1 MESKIDEL
9 ERQLKEAKEE
19 RFEFE
24 KKFREADIPG
34 GLKLPFVLTED
45 DLHLVGE
52 SRDHVNPAWLVKMSR
67 NVMISSFKEQRT
79 LKGVCN

>member
-24 KKFREADIPG
+24 KKYREAVIPEFR
-34 GLKLPFVLTED
+34 LPFKLLED
-45 DLHLVGE
+45 DLHQEGE
-52 SRDHVNPAWLVKMSR
+52 AHEHVDQWLVK
-67 NVMISSFKEQRT
+67 
-79 LKGVCN
+79 